1 MKDPAT
7 LTIGALASDA
17 GVNVETIRFYER
29 KGLLNQ
35 PARHSSGYRQY
46 PSEDSNR
53 IRFIKRA
60 QDLGFT
66 LKEIAELLEL
76 NTDPGATCGDMR
88 GQTERKLD
96 EVEAKIKDLMRMKKS
111 LKRLVD
117 ACGENKKAAQ
127 SCRIL
132 DCFERGWKC

>member
-1 MKDPAT
+1 MKAQT
-7 LTIGALASDA
+7 NFTIGALASDA

-29 KGLLNQ
+29 KGLLRK
-35 PARHSSGYRQY
+35 PPRKSSGYRQY
-46 PSEDSNR
+46 QAEDSQR

-76 NTDPGATCGDMR
+76 DTDPTATCGDMR
-88 GQTERKLD
+88 GQAERKLS
-96 EVEAKIKDLMRMKKS
+96 EVESKIKDLNRMKKT
-111 LKRLVD
+111 LKRLAD
-117 ACGENKKAAQ
+117 ACGENKKAVQ

-132 DCFERGWKC
+132 DCFESGWRC